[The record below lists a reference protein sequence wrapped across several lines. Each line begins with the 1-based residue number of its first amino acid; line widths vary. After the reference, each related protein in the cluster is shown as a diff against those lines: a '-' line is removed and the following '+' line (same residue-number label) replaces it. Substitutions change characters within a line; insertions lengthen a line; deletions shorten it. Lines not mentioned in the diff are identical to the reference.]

1 MLVMSNELKYVTE
14 LEDMMWRRGFVPPG
28 IAFVAGLLRDQ
39 HPPESEMHRELEA
52 LRVRMLAS

>member
-1 MLVMSNELKYVTE
+1 MEVISNELKYVTE

-39 HPPESEMHRELEA
+39 HPPESEMHREFEA